1 MAKKKGQGTS
11 NKAAP
16 ASVGTTNGKH
26 HINRKNP
33 ETRKEEQE
41 ERQRILRENEME
53 RQAQLAKYKKAYSGT
68 GDPTNFGT
76 QRPPGEHNMPP
87 NGNGGQMMF
96 DTTSPAVHKESEEV
110 DDTNYTHENSIVPAH
125 RPPLSLPDRAP
136 PSVVGHGKTYTVPM
150 GTGGGMDLAAQ
161 SLMRMGAGTPKVGQS
176 QATAT
181 INMSMIA
188 GDANWRQHSRLFVK
202 DHLFKKVK
210 FWKSDKYGAY
220 SLEPNSVCGMFA
232 SLYSFGPGVHME
244 GWWMTV
250 KQMVVQMLTD
260 RRNNVIKTIRKKFLG
275 KFSLHDNHQ
284 L

>member
-1 MAKKKGQGTS
+1 MYSLIGSGCTQGSTVETYQKTWIQTIQNRDFPQNQRGKNSIAIIEVNCTMAKKKGQGTS

-68 GDPTNFGT
+68 GDPANFGT

-96 DTTSPAVHKESEEV
+96 DTTPPAVDEESEEV
-110 DDTNYTHENSIVPAH
+110 DNTNYTHENSIVPAH

-136 PSVVGHGKTYTVPM
+136 PSVVGHGKTYTVPT

-176 QATAT
+176 QPTAT
-181 INMSMIA
+181 INMSMI
-188 GDANWRQHSRLFVK
+188 D
-202 DHLFKKVK
+202 
-210 FWKSDKYGAY
+210 
-220 SLEPNSVCGMFA
+220 CG
-232 SLYSFGPGVHME
+232 
-244 GWWMTV
+244 
-250 KQMVVQMLTD
+250 
-260 RRNNVIKTIRKKFLG
+260 
-275 KFSLHDNHQ
+275 
-284 L
+284 